1 MDPIKLIAI
10 AIFLVIYALLISDK
24 LHRTIVALWG
34 AFLFAGLPILTKE
47 GVKLGL
53 LTQGDLLH
61 YENWEALGL
70 IFGMFTLVAALRES
84 GFFRWLG
91 LTIVKWA
98 DFDILKVFLLFSLTA
113 AVLSAFMD
121 SITVMLFMAT
131 LTVEVCGMLKV
142 NPLPFLIL
150 EICSANIG
158 GAATMVGDPPNIIIG
173 TSFHFSFMD
182 FVLNTGPIALVA
194 FAVNLG
200 FFYLWYRKMFSDRK
214 RIAQEA
220 KDKHLNIDPAS
231 AITDARLMKIGM
243 VIFGIVILLLA
254 VHHLLGVSVAF
265 VGILGA
271 SLILLL
277 GGDKMPEV
285 LERIDWHTL
294 IFFACLFIMV
304 GGLEKVGV
312 LNDVAQWIAQ
322 VSGGRPLIAVMAVLW
337 MSAILSAFVDNV
349 PFAAAMVPI
358 VKGLAA
364 STGIP
369 LATLSWALALGTDI
383 GGNGTPIG
391 ASANVVGISIAEKR
405 TGKKISWAEYC
416 KVAAPAAVV
425 SILVCSLLVYL
436 RYLR

>member
-1 MDPIKLIAI
+1 MDPIKLLAI
-10 AIFLVIYALLISDK
+10 LIFLGIYALLITDK

-53 LTQGDLLH
+53 LTGGDLLH

-91 LTIVKWA
+91 LSIVKRA
-98 DFDILKVFLLFSLTA
+98 NFDLLKIFLLFAVTS

-121 SITVMLFMAT
+121 SITVLLFMAT
-131 LTVEVCGMLKV
+131 LTVEVCGLFKV
-142 NPLPFLIL
+142 NPLPFLFL

-158 GAATMVGDPPNIIIG
+158 GSATMVGDPPNIIIG
-173 TSFHFSFMD
+173 TSYHFSFLD
-182 FVLNTGPIALVA
+182 FVVNTGPIALAV
-194 FAVNLG
+194 FLVNLG
-200 FFYLWYRKMFSDRK
+200 FFYLWYRKLFKDRDQLK
-214 RIAQEA
+214 HEA
-220 KDKHLNIDPAS
+220 IEKHYHIDPAS
-231 AITDARLMKIGM
+231 AITDLRLLRIG
-243 VIFGIVILLLA
+243 VIIFAFVILLLT
-254 VHHLLGVSVAF
+254 VHHFIGVSVAF
-265 VGILGA
+265 VGIMGA
-271 SLILLL
+271 SLILLF
-277 GGDKMPEV
+277 GGEKMPEV

-312 LNDVAQWIAQ
+312 LSDIARWIAE
-322 VSGGRPLIAVMAVLW
+322 VSGGNAFLAVTAILWLSAV
-337 MSAILSAFVDNV
+337 LSAFVDNV

-358 VKGLAA
+358 VKSLAVT
-364 STGIP
+364 TGIP
-369 LATLSWALALGTDI
+369 LNTLSWALALGTDI

-391 ASANVVGISIAEKR
+391 ASANVVGISITEKR
-405 TGKKISWAEYC
+405 TGKKITWGEYC
-416 KVAAPAAVV
+416 KVAAPATLV
-425 SILVCSLLVYL
+425 SVLVCSVLIYL